1 MSETTQLHTPFGAWL
16 RGKGI
21 EFVRARSD
29 ARSTIEKGW
38 PDFTVLMPG
47 RPAVLIE
54 FKAGRGKESADQVR
68 VRERLEARGHRCHVC
83 RSVESAVA
91 AVLAHIDG
99 GDMVGISTMKEM
111 PGSSPRPT
119 IRNRAGMGDW
129 IFDGWQ
135 WVRPA
140 VVDDHRFF
148 SRHK

>member
-1 MSETTQLHTPFGAWL
+1 MSEVASLHTPFAAWL

-38 PDFTVLMPG
+38 PDFTVLFPSQ
-47 RPAVLIE
+47 PAVCIE
-54 FKAGRGKESADQVR
+54 FKAGRGKESPDQVR

-83 RSVESAVA
+83 RSVYSAVA
-91 AVLAHIDG
+91 AVLSHIDG
-99 GDMVGISTMKEM
+99 GETAGSSTMTAL

-119 IRNRAGMGDW
+119 IRHRAGMGDW

-140 VVDDHRFF
+140 KLDDHHFY
-148 SRHK
+148 SRQ